1 MFLTMTTYIRSKT
14 LGGMV
19 QTKHTVFAL
28 INPEPNC
35 EKEVEETMMAVS

>member
-1 MFLTMTTYIRSKT
+1 M
-14 LGGMV
+14 

-35 EKEVEETMMAVS
+35 EKEVEETVMAVRVSIAGTCSRAKPYSSM